1 MEKRILNRLEWDL
14 TVPIVYMF
22 FVHFLK
28 VATLGNK
35 VEKEME
41 DMAFFFAELALMQY
55 GYGLVT
61 RLPSLVAAS
70 AVYAVR
76 LTVKRA
82 PSGPTPSSTTLL
94 CTRCSEERPA
104 KGSGSWSSPVG
115 SVPAGGQPRAGT
127 CSKWFLS
134 W

>member
-1 MEKRILNRLEWDL
+1 
-14 TVPIVYMF
+14 MF

-28 VATLGNK
+28 VGTLGNK

-55 GYGLVT
+55 EYGLVT

-70 AVYAVR
+70 AVYTVR

-94 CTRCSEERPA
+94 CTRCSEERPT

-115 SVPAGGQPRAGT
+115 LVPSGGQPG
-127 CSKWFLS
+127 
-134 W
+134 